1 MGEYI
6 GKQLGVNMIIENLA
20 GSANMVAL
28 NSYMSRPHDGYT
40 LVMIASSDTPW
51 VYERTK
57 PDVQFTGDDFYALG
71 RMTNSIAG
79 MGFITAAGRFKD
91 WPAFVDYCK
100 EKGDGE
106 VNIGV
111 IGPDRLDDLQI
122 DEYEKICGVKFN
134 RIYYSGSSDVQTDV
148 LTGDVDVGYIG
159 CNRVSFVQNTA
170 FQILCLNG
178 DGVPADYPVQGQAML
193 SDYEDLYGFDY
204 ERISCTA
211 SSQRR
216 YLSPGPQ
223 RRGSRDQEDAD
234 RRHACCQR

>member
-1 MGEYI
+1 MAPAESAAPTESGPFTFDKADYKTDFPARDITIIVGYDPGGSSDTITRIMGEYI

-28 NSYMSRPHDGYT
+28 NLYMSRPHDGYT

-79 MGFITAAGRFKD
+79 MGFITAAGRFED

-100 EKGDGE
+100 EKGDGK
-106 VNIGV
+106 VNVGV
-111 IGPDRLDDLQI
+111 IGPDRIDDLQI
-122 DEYEKICGVKFN
+122 DEFEKICGVKFN

-148 LTGDVDVGYIG
+148 PPETSMSGT
-159 CNRVSFVQNTA
+159 SAATA
-170 FQILCLNG
+170 
-178 DGVPADYPVQGQAML
+178 
-193 SDYEDLYGFDY
+193 
-204 ERISCTA
+204 
-211 SSQRR
+211 
-216 YLSPGPQ
+216 
-223 RRGSRDQEDAD
+223 
-234 RRHACCQR
+234 